1 MGAPAPLHR
10 PARDG
15 SAMMFTLQQ
24 VLTEVGVTE
33 TDLHLWIE
41 QRWVLPHKIEEDFVF
56 DDGDLSRARLIRE
69 LPVDMMVNEE
79 AIPVVLSLLDQ
90 VHALRRTLAR
100 VNGAI
105 ERASPNAKAEIATL
119 LKADD

>member
-1 MGAPAPLHR
+1 
-10 PARDG
+10 
-15 SAMMFTLQQ
+15 MMFTLQQ
-24 VLTEVGVTE
+24 VITEVGVTE

-41 QRWVLPHKIEEDFVF
+41 QRWVLPHKRDDDFVF
-56 DDGDLSRARLIRE
+56 DDVDLARARLIRE
-69 LPVDMMVNEE
+69 LRVDLMVNEE

-100 VNGAI
+100 VNSAI
-105 ERASPNAKAEIATL
+105 DRASPTARAEIATL